1 MNYIHALH
9 FDDRPDC
16 SCMNKLF
23 LDKYDTVEAFKAD
36 LELMLSNAIKF
47 NGLDSEVGN
56 ITVTMCS
63 KVHELLDAWRS
74 GALVQTRRE
83 RMVIRRHHNQQRRSR
98 LVDKLGHIYI
108 FVQEGFQYESNIYC
122 PYH

>member
-1 MNYIHALH
+1 MSYIHALH
-9 FDDRPDC
+9 FDDRPDY
-16 SCMNKLF
+16 SCLNKVF
-23 LDKYDTVEAFKAD
+23 PDKYDSVKAFEAD
-36 LELMLSNAIKF
+36 LKLMLSNAIKF

-63 KVHELLDAWRS
+63 KVHESWMLGD
-74 GALVQTRRE
+74 LVQT

-98 LVDKLGHIYI
+98 LVDKSGHIYL
-108 FVQEGFQYESNIYC
+108 FVQEGFQYEANIYY